1 MRDGYHDAAM
11 VDEALHFLGLG
22 PGRVI
27 VDGTLGGGSH
37 AEAVLDWSGPD
48 GGRVRLVLGIDQ
60 DPEAVA
66 QAGNRLQGFGERIRI
81 RRAGFEDLP
90 PLLKEEGVE
99 RVDGI
104 LLDLGASRHQ
114 LVNARRG
121 FSLRGEGPLDMRM
134 DPDAPESAADLL
146 LRLEEKELK
155 ELIHQYGEERRA
167 GRIARA
173 IVSRREEGRPLRT
186 TDDLAALVERMVPAR
201 ERGRLHPATRTFMA
215 IRIAVNRELEKLDR
229 ALAAMPGV
237 LGAGGRAVVISYHS
251 LEDRRVKQA
260 FQEGARGC
268 VCPPGFPRCVCGHR
282 PVYRILTKKP
292 ARPTEAEVRKN
303 PAARSARLRAVERLE
318 ESA

>member
-1 MRDGYHDAAM
+1 MKGAYHDAVM
-11 VDEALHFLGLG
+11 VDEALHYLGPG

-37 AEAVLDWSGPD
+37 AEAVLNWAGAD
-48 GGRVRLVLGIDQ
+48 GGRVKLVLGIDQ

-66 QAGNRLQGFGERIRI
+66 EAGKRLGGFGERIRI
-81 RRAGFEDLP
+81 KRAGFEELP
-90 PLLKEEGVE
+90 ALLEEEGLE
-99 RVDGI
+99 KVDGI

-114 LVNARRG
+114 LVDARRG
-121 FSLRGEGPLDMRM
+121 FSLRGESALDMRM
-134 DPDAPESAADLL
+134 DPDAPESAAELL
-146 LRLEEKELK
+146 LRLSGKELK
-155 ELIHQYGEERRA
+155 KLIWEYGEERHA

-173 IVSRREEGRPLRT
+173 IVARREEGRPVKT
-186 TDDLAALVERMVPAR
+186 TEELAALVEKLVPAK

-215 IRIAVNRELEKLDR
+215 IRIAVNRELDKLDE

-237 LGAGGRAVVISYHS
+237 LRAGGRAVVISYHS

-260 FQEGARGC
+260 FQKGAKGC
-268 VCPPGFPRCVCGHR
+268 VCPPGLPCCVCGHK
-282 PVYRILTKKP
+282 PVYRILTRKP
-292 ARPTEAEVRKN
+292 LRPAEAEVGKN